1 VRRGTSNGLDNHFSL
16 FDPSSNV
23 LNEVQDMIFQEAFQK
38 SMTDLDQKHKEVFA
52 LRHMDGLSIKEISE
66 VLETNEGTIK
76 SRLFYA
82 TKYLAASLSEFNPL
96 ENR

>member
-1 VRRGTSNGLDNHFSL
+1 
-16 FDPSSNV
+16 
-23 LNEVQDMIFQEAFQK
+23 
-38 SMTDLDQKHKEVFA
+38 
-52 LRHMDGLSIKEISE
+52 MDGLSIKEISE